1 MPPQNAEK
9 IFTEYCISADLD
21 TFLYNAS
28 VSIRYSV
35 PMRQFEQTV
44 LSFLLLRIGIG
55 GEGVTERFL
64 VIGSEIE
71 PMHVTIGN
79 NIGEA

>member
-1 MPPQNAEK
+1 
-9 IFTEYCISADLD
+9 
-21 TFLYNAS
+21 
-28 VSIRYSV
+28 
-35 PMRQFEQTV
+35 MRQFEQTV

-79 NIGEA
+79 NIGEAQRTSEGKPLQTAAATKRYVCLSGGKGTAF